1 MNLTTQRIRIMKR
14 IPGALTCIFL
24 ILSITIGPALAEE
37 TAKGV
42 KTVAILPFS
51 AHSSENIDY
60 MRNGI
65 WDMLFSRIS
74 VSGKIDVANKQS
86 ILDTIN
92 KMGEKDMIL
101 IDVYGL
107 GKKMNVDFVVWG
119 SITKIGNS
127 ISLDGK
133 LVNIASCKSP
143 VGVFAEC
150 HGMDEVIPK
159 ISDFAK
165 RIDYH
170 ILGLVPS
177 TFALPP
183 PLPFRLCPNSRLTTT
198 FVSLRLSQG

>member
-14 IPGALTCIFL
+14 IPGVLICIFL

-74 VSGKIDVANKQS
+74 VNGKIDVANKQS

-92 KMGEKDMIL
+92 KMGKKDMIL
-101 IDVYGL
+101 TDVYGL
-107 GKKMNVDFVVWG
+107 GKELNVDFVVWG

-133 LVNIASCKSP
+133 LVDIASYKSP
-143 VGVFAEC
+143 VA
-150 HGMDEVIPK
+150 
-159 ISDFAK
+159 
-165 RIDYH
+165 Y
-170 ILGLVPS
+170 LPS
-177 TFALPP
+177 VRAWM
-183 PLPFRLCPNSRLTTT
+183 R
-198 FVSLRLSQG
+198 